1 LLTRLGLG
9 PPSGQRSGR
18 SLSKVLYNAAMK
30 EDAAIDQGVRRIA
43 KLLKAAVQFLGVPH
57 RQIER
62 SMGLS
67 TGYLSR
73 IFSGKV
79 ELRMEHVLGICAAV
93 NLSPGAFFEAAYPL
107 RELDRNTARLVAAL
121 RELMPESEEPLPKGE
136 LTAAR
141 KAGPSR
147 EALARERARDRIFS
161 RAKLATQMLEDAL
174 AELGNEDLDF
184 DFEEDL

>member
-1 LLTRLGLG
+1 
-9 PPSGQRSGR
+9 
-18 SLSKVLYNAAMK
+18 MK
-30 EDAAIDQGVRRIA
+30 EDAAIDQDVRRVA

-79 ELRMEHVLGICAAV
+79 ELRVEHVLGICAAV

-121 RELMPESEEPLPKGE
+121 RELMPESEGLLSKGE
-136 LTAAR
+136 LAAAR
-141 KAGPSR
+141 KGNPAR
-147 EALARERARDRIFS
+147 AVALARERSRDRIIS
-161 RAKLATQMLEDAL
+161 QARLATQMLDAVL
-174 AELGNEDLDF
+174 AELDDKEI
-184 DFEEDL
+184 DFEEDVFEEDL